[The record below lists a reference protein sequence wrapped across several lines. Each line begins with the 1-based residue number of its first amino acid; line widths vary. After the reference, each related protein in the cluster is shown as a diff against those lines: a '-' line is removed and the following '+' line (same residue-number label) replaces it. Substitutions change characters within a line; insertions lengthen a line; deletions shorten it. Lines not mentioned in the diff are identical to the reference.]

1 MSPNLPRH
9 GPLVSAHSAALRSRH
24 KQAFYP
30 AKTAIKQVTK
40 IVLQHGTEL
49 AVGDAARRLAV
60 LQRAAA
66 ALAAA
71 RMPAR
76 MQAAADAARG
86 LGHALPQT
94 LKPNPAADPP
104 AACSA
109 AQAHMGA
116 ASSGPHT
123 NAAAVSPATASPAA
137 PAQQERNVAGAA
149 GGALGSAGRCGLWA
163 APRHARGWARPVP
176 NFAALHAA
184 WAGRL
189 SAARAALA
197 HTAVKPFRLGVR
209 PARRLA
215 SKETLAGV
223 ECLAEPA
230 KACGP
235 WVGSPGGAQAATD
248 LPCALPLG
256 KPAGGAA
263 ASHDSADATDARP
276 EGCRLPAPLSPASE
290 PLEGGQPIPNA
301 VRVGPRETLPHA
313 LGRTGGCTGA
323 CLAALQRNMAAL
335 RSHTCAELHAE
346 RLVAEAAALRLR
358 VVALF
363 A

>member
-1 MSPNLPRH
+1 M
-9 GPLVSAHSAALRSRH
+9 
-24 KQAFYP
+24 
-30 AKTAIKQVTK
+30 
-40 IVLQHGTEL
+40 LQRGAEL
-49 AVGDAARRLAV
+49 AAAEAARRLAV
-60 LQRAAA
+60 QRRAVP

-86 LGHALPQT
+86 LGRVLPQT
-94 LKPNPAADPP
+94 LDRNLAVDPA

-109 AQAHMGA
+109 AQAHAG
-116 ASSGPHT
+116 
-123 NAAAVSPATASPAA
+123 AAVSSPRTRAAAHSAAGASPAA
-137 PAQQERNVAGAA
+137 PAQQGTERAGAA
-149 GGALGSAGRCGLWA
+149 VGAVHSAGGCGLGA

-176 NFAALHAA
+176 DFAALHAS

-189 SAARAALA
+189 SAARGALA

-215 SKETLAGV
+215 SKETVAKRESLG
-223 ECLAEPA
+223 EPA
-230 KACGP
+230 MACGP
-235 WVGSPGGAQAATD
+235 QTGSLGSAEAAPSYPNEAQ
-248 LPCALPLG
+248 PLG
-256 KPAGGAA
+256 VTAA
-263 ASHDSADATDARP
+263 ASHADSADAPDGRP
-276 EGCRLPAPLSPASE
+276 EGCGSPAPLSTVAE
-290 PLEGGQPIPNA
+290 RLEGGQPTPA
-301 VRVGPRETLPHA
+301 PAHSGPRKTLPHA
-313 LGRTGGCTGA
+313 LGRAGGCTGA

-346 RLVAEAAALRLR
+346 RLAAEAAALRLR